1 MTSEHRLGAWAL
13 TWRYLLAFCWVP
25 LWLAAL
31 LMEQDLSREL
41 PPAFHNFL
49 VLELLGVIAA
59 VVLIR
64 FRRRAPMLV
73 VVSLSVLSSVTVTL
87 GGFSSWG
94 VASLCT
100 RRRWK
105 EILPAGAVF
114 IGFQLL
120 SDPVR
125 RGLGLPVAADVRVND
140 APLQE
145 PWSLI
150 IGGGAMLLYTVVL
163 VAIGMYTGARR
174 ELVASMRAQVEQAE
188 REQQLRVAQGQAAE
202 RQRIAREM
210 HDVLAHRISLVSMY
224 SGALAYRDDLNP
236 EQTREIAETI
246 RENANLALT
255 ELRGVLGSL
264 RGQDGDRP
272 QPTLAD
278 LPGLIADN
286 RAAGV
291 RIEFSGV
298 PLEGLSPAVSRHAYR
313 IVQEGLTNARK
324 HAPGAKVEVRLS
336 GDPGSGLRI
345 ELRNLVNG
353 RGAAVPGG
361 GYGLLGLAE
370 RTGLVGGRIEH
381 GIRDEVF
388 QLEAWMPW

>member
-1 MTSEHRLGAWAL
+1 MTSEYRLGAWAL
-13 TWRYLLAFCWVP
+13 TWRYLLALVW
-25 LWLAAL
+25 AL
-31 LMEQDLSREL
+31 PSIATSLTDQDLFWEA
-41 PPAFHNFL
+41 PPVFYGSL
-49 VLELLGVIAA
+49 VLKLLGVSAA

-73 VVSLSVLSSVTVTL
+73 VVSLSALSSVTVML
-87 GGFSSWG
+87 GGFASWG
-94 VASLCT
+94 IASLCT

-120 SDPVR
+120 SGPVR
-125 RGLGLPVAADVRVND
+125 RSLGLPAVTDLRVSD

-145 PWSLI
+145 PWPLI
-150 IGGGAMLLYTVVL
+150 VSGGVLLLYTVVL

-174 ELVASMRAQVEQAE
+174 ELIASMRAQVEQAE

-224 SGALAYRDDLNP
+224 SGALAYRDDLSP

-264 RGQDGDRP
+264 RGKDGDRP

-286 RAAGV
+286 RAAGL

-298 PLEGLSPAVSRHAYR
+298 TLKGLSPAVSRHAYR

-324 HAPGAKVEVRLS
+324 HAPGTKVEVRLS
-336 GDPGSGLRI
+336 GDPDSGLRI
-345 ELRNLVNG
+345 ELRNPVNG

-370 RTGLVGGRIEH
+370 RTNLVGGWTEH
-381 GIRDEVF
+381 GIRDDVF

>member
-1 MTSEHRLGAWAL
+1 MTSEYRLGAWAL
-13 TWRYLLAFCWVP
+13 TWRYLLALSWAFP
-25 LWLAAL
+25 TIAASL
-31 LMEQDLSREL
+31 TDQDLFREAPL
-41 PPAFHNFL
+41 AFYGSL
-49 VLELLGVIAA
+49 ALKVLGVSAA

-64 FRRRAPMLV
+64 FRRRAPILV
-73 VVSLSVLSSVTVTL
+73 AVLLSAVSSVTLML
-87 GGFSSWG
+87 GGFASWAI
-94 VASLCT
+94 ASLCT

-105 EILPAGAVF
+105 EILPAGVAC
-114 IGFQLL
+114 IGLQFLPDL
-120 SDPVR
+120 VWWS
-125 RGLGLPVAADVRVND
+125 LGLPVFTGLQLND
-140 APLQE
+140 TPFQE
-145 PWSLI
+145 PWPLI
-150 IGGGAMLLYTVVL
+150 VGGGVLLLYTAVL
-163 VAIGMYTGARR
+163 VAIGMYTGTRR
-174 ELVASMRAQVEQAE
+174 ELIASMRAQVEQAE

-224 SGALAYRDDLNP
+224 SGALAYRDDLTP
-236 EQTREIAETI
+236 QQTGEIAETI
-246 RENANLALT
+246 RDNATLALT

-264 RGQDGDRP
+264 RGEDGDRP

-286 RAAGV
+286 RTAGL

-298 PLEGLSPAVSRHAYR
+298 TLEGLSPAVSRHAYR

-324 HAPGAKVEVRLS
+324 HAPGSKVEVRLS
-336 GDPGSGLRI
+336 GDPDSGLRI
-345 ELRNLVNG
+345 ELRNPVNG

-370 RTGLVGGRIEH
+370 RTSLVGGWTEH
-381 GIRDEVF
+381 GIRDDVF